1 MNCLDKYMIKNF
13 FIRLKGPEFS
23 ISLIF
28 LGLGLLVLVCGA
40 HNYKTHS
47 MADIRA
53 LTSPSHSEPE
63 VSFERLH
70 SMFASKGSAPKE
82 YVTFDQGNILYS
94 RPIARDMNFGSEV
107 RFRVENG
114 SGLDFKKAEPADFGI
129 IAQNNLFSPDRK
141 AWEPSPEN
149 EQNDEP
155 ATVKRAGIDPDKLK
169 LYGITRSQDRKMA
182 LVHYPS
188 ARDTTGNL
196 FISEGESVHLNH
208 GGKEEAFRVVAISKE
223 SITVES
229 AGDSF
234 QIGLFSHQRQEK
246 VASGTDRMS
255 VVIGGTSEPV
265 QIASLDQN
273 LVAQAHSNIKT
284 PTQRKHLDTSSS
296 GIVETSPA
304 QSSLQPGADQLT
316 DESSGQPKKVSLDE
330 FIQHLKEGG
339 SREQEEHSGLAED
352 LERQVAQGTMR
363 RVDTPFGPIYRP
375 VR

>member
-1 MNCLDKYMIKNF
+1 MIKNF

-28 LGLGLLVLVCGA
+28 LGLGLLVLVCVA

-53 LTSPSHSEPE
+53 ISSPSHSEPE

-70 SMFASKGSAPKE
+70 LLFASKGSAPEK
-82 YVTFDQGNILYS
+82 YANFDQGNILYS
-94 RPIARDMNFGSEV
+94 RPVAGSKDSGSEV
-107 RFRVENG
+107 RFRVKTG
-114 SGLDFKKAEPADFGI
+114 SGHDLKKAEPADFEI
-129 IAQNNLFSPDRK
+129 IAENNLFSPDRK
-141 AWEPSPEN
+141 AWKPSPEN
-149 EQNDEP
+149 EQNEEP
-155 ATVKRAGIDPDKLK
+155 ATVKRAGIDPDRLK
-169 LYGITRSQDRKMA
+169 LYGITRSEDRKMA

-188 ARDTTGNL
+188 PRDKTGNL

-208 GGKEEAFRVVAISKE
+208 GGKEEAFRVVAISRE

-229 AGDSF
+229 AGDTF
-234 QIGLFSHQRQEK
+234 EVGLFSRQRQEK
-246 VASGTDRMS
+246 GASGADRMS
-255 VVIGGTSEPV
+255 VVIGGTAEPV

-273 LVAQAHSNIKT
+273 LVSQAHSNISR
-284 PTQRKHLDTSSS
+284 PTERKHRDTSSS
-296 GIVETSPA
+296 GTVVTSPA
-304 QSSLQPGADQLT
+304 QSSLQPGAEQLT
-316 DESSGQPKKVSLDE
+316 DESSRQPEKQSLE
-330 FIQHLKEGG
+330 EGG
-339 SREQEEHSGLAED
+339 SREQEEHSGSAED